1 MGGTP
6 VNSLTHVLHTNNA
19 DDILDDNL
27 DITDSLYYDYN
38 QFHRLLQPNKNNFS
52 ILSSNIQSLHA
63 KFNELE
69 AFVTDLQSNE
79 FEFSIICLQES
90 WLSEHDDTS
99 ILRLGNYQCSSQG
112 KSSSSK
118 GGLTIYVNN
127 NFSYK
132 TSEISKRN
140 ANWEAQIIHISG
152 GGLPNEIIICNVYRP
167 PRDLNSD
174 YRKFIDEFSEFLE
187 EIENKNEIIII
198 GDFNIN
204 LLKINERE
212 LFCEFFDNLIAQGF
226 LPKITFPTRFTRT
239 NGTLIDNIF
248 CKGTRSNTNIKSGI
262 LINTFSDH
270 QPYFTILP
278 AIQPIV
284 RTCKQTQRYQI
295 NESTLHNVDIAL
307 QKSQIITQM
316 ELNLLSDPNIN
327 YNIMENE
334 ITNANR
340 KYITKKTVRF
350 NKYKHKKSEWIT
362 RGILKSIKHRD
373 ALYKELRHTNPYLST
388 YNGLLR
394 NLKTFNSILK
404 RSIRFAKKSYY
415 AYQFNI
421 KNIM

>member
-6 VNSLTHVLHTNNA
+6 VNSLTYVLHTNNA

-99 ILRLGNYQCSSQG
+99 ILRLGNCQCSSQG

-174 YRKFIDEFSEFLE
+174 YRKFIDEFS
-187 EIENKNEIIII
+187 
-198 GDFNIN
+198 
-204 LLKINERE
+204 
-212 LFCEFFDNLIAQGF
+212 
-226 LPKITFPTRFTRT
+226 
-239 NGTLIDNIF
+239 
-248 CKGTRSNTNIKSGI
+248 
-262 LINTFSDH
+262 
-270 QPYFTILP
+270 
-278 AIQPIV
+278 
-284 RTCKQTQRYQI
+284 
-295 NESTLHNVDIAL
+295 
-307 QKSQIITQM
+307 
-316 ELNLLSDPNIN
+316 
-327 YNIMENE
+327 
-334 ITNANR
+334 
-340 KYITKKTVRF
+340 
-350 NKYKHKKSEWIT
+350 
-362 RGILKSIKHRD
+362 
-373 ALYKELRHTNPYLST
+373 
-388 YNGLLR
+388 
-394 NLKTFNSILK
+394 
-404 RSIRFAKKSYY
+404 
-415 AYQFNI
+415 
-421 KNIM
+421 

>member
-1 MGGTP
+1 MSQSWCPQQGTFQY
-6 VNSLTHVLHTNNA
+6 NA

-52 ILSSNIQSLHA
+52 ILSYNIQSLHA

-69 AFVTDLQSNE
+69 AFVTDLQSNK
-79 FEFSIICLQES
+79 FDFSIICLRES

-248 CKGTRSNTNIKSGI
+248 CKCTRSNTNIKSGI
-262 LINTFSDH
+262 LINKFSDH

-284 RTCKQTQRYQI
+284 RTCKLTQRHQI

-307 QKSQIITQM
+307 QKSQIITKM

-327 YNIMENE
+327 YNIMEN
-334 ITNANR
+334 
-340 KYITKKTVRF
+340 
-350 NKYKHKKSEWIT
+350 
-362 RGILKSIKHRD
+362 
-373 ALYKELRHTNPYLST
+373 
-388 YNGLLR
+388 
-394 NLKTFNSILK
+394 
-404 RSIRFAKKSYY
+404 
-415 AYQFNI
+415 
-421 KNIM
+421 